1 MLGGLLFKDTLQLKI
16 DLCFICFVCLLLIT
30 QTYVCG
36 CWLLMLIL
44 WHIHVTRFRKGKSL
58 YQQHQHWWLSW
69 QCLLLVIHAVAFFC
83 IFVVFLLLVRPL
95 YSLVSYWI
103 DCSAVPSF
111 INCVPQVLI
120 DWINDEL
127 ADFRIIVKDLEEDLF
142 DGQIL
147 QKLIG
152 TDLSRTLL

>member
-1 MLGGLLFKDTLQLKI
+1 
-16 DLCFICFVCLLLIT
+16 
-30 QTYVCG
+30 
-36 CWLLMLIL
+36 
-44 WHIHVTRFRKGKSL
+44 
-58 YQQHQHWWLSW
+58 
-69 QCLLLVIHAVAFFC
+69 
-83 IFVVFLLLVRPL
+83 
-95 YSLVSYWI
+95 
-103 DCSAVPSF
+103 
-111 INCVPQVLI
+111 VPQVLI